1 MECEPSTSIIS
12 FDLNNKFH
20 VFLSFRGPDVRNTFV
35 DHLYAAL
42 SAAGLRVFLD
52 SEELEKG
59 KGIDSSLQTA
69 IQTSDILIPIFSKGY
84 AESTWCLEEAA
95 RMCRSNGLII
105 PLFYDVEP
113 CDVRYPQR
121 KGGLFTQAFEKH
133 YTHLDRHDEKTI
145 EQWKGALHQISEL
158 SGWSLKAEFGHEGRL
173 VKAVVKG
180 VLDKLKN
187 RVPLDVPT
195 HLVGFERGI
204 HELTNSLHLNSMDIS
219 LVRVGISGI
228 GGVGKTTLAK
238 VVYNEVHRRFDAC
251 CFLFNIGATAQNST
265 RLMDLQGRI
274 LRSLVNYHGEVPSV
288 DEGRSLMRDRLRG
301 VRALLI
307 LDDVNDGEQ
316 LHAVYGD
323 WFGHGSRVIITSRDQ
338 HILNLAKVDSVLKM
352 SGLGN
357 DEGLELFSWHA
368 FSSAFPETPYQEL
381 SIKIV
386 SACQGH
392 PLALEVI
399 GSHLFDKRESNDIR
413 CWEEAVHNIGEYP
426 SISRILQTS
435 YDGLTHVEKEIFLD
449 IACCFVGESKRD
461 ADIIWEV
468 LYPNKVQTAIK
479 NLSLKML
486 INIRGHG
493 FLHMHDLLQE
503 MGRGIQEQADN
514 NSRLWPSMVGH
525 KSLNKDRAE
534 EVKML
539 VYTGENKR
547 DPVSLHNMPSLRYL
561 FLQNTKVAVN
571 FVKLAPNLICIK
583 IRDCEIVSD
592 RHTWMM
598 SRTQLQFDSSW
609 SQVRIFSLEKCAF
622 PTKIPN
628 TLNSLVNLQRLY
640 IQHCKDLTTLPS
652 TVGNLLQL
660 KELKLCGCKSLKRLP
675 DTVGNLVR
683 LEVLCLGDCADL
695 KSLPSTL
702 GNLAQLQSLSLV
714 RCTGLRSLPNTI
726 GDLAQL
732 MQLNLQGCSG
742 LQGLPKTIGD
752 LAQLEWLS
760 LFECS
765 GLQRLPYTVGMLSNL
780 KFLNIHGCSGLG
792 SFHHIVVRLAQ
803 LRESNRSAGLG
814 SLVQKKFHVYVGFN
828 VDGEQEGEALMGHLQ
843 KSVRICRGRKDDQSL
858 CTESLRI
865 CRGREDG
872 QSRDNSWAIDNS
884 DILVEVLSRGLNI
897 PMRNSNGL
905 NIPMRKN
912 GLNIPFFP
920 HEVWCR
926 WHICRS
932 CY

>member
-1 MECEPSTSIIS
+1 
-12 FDLNNKFH
+12 
-20 VFLSFRGPDVRNTFV
+20 
-35 DHLYAAL
+35 
-42 SAAGLRVFLD
+42 
-52 SEELEKG
+52 
-59 KGIDSSLQTA
+59 
-69 IQTSDILIPIFSKGY
+69 
-84 AESTWCLEEAA
+84 
-95 RMCRSNGLII
+95 
-105 PLFYDVEP
+105 
-113 CDVRYPQR
+113 
-121 KGGLFTQAFEKH
+121 
-133 YTHLDRHDEKTI
+133 
-145 EQWKGALHQISEL
+145 
-158 SGWSLKAEFGHEGRL
+158 
-173 VKAVVKG
+173 
-180 VLDKLKN
+180 
-187 RVPLDVPT
+187 
-195 HLVGFERGI
+195 
-204 HELTNSLHLNSMDIS
+204 
-219 LVRVGISGI
+219 
-228 GGVGKTTLAK
+228 
-238 VVYNEVHRRFDAC
+238 
-251 CFLFNIGATAQNST
+251 
-265 RLMDLQGRI
+265 
-274 LRSLVNYHGEVPSV
+274 
-288 DEGRSLMRDRLRG
+288 MRDRLRG

-338 HILNLAKVDSVLKM
+338 HILNLAKLDSVLEM
-352 SGLGN
+352 SGLGI

-368 FSSAFPETPYQEL
+368 FSGALPETPYQEL

-386 SACQGH
+386 SACRGH

-399 GSHLFDKRESNDIR
+399 GSHLFDKRKSNDIR
-413 CWEEAVHNIGEYP
+413 CWEEAVHNIGENP

-449 IACCFVGESKRD
+449 TACYFVGESKRD
-461 ADIIWEV
+461 AYIMWEV

-486 INIRGHG
+486 IDIRDHD

-514 NSRLWPSMVGH
+514 NSRLWPSMVGQ
-525 KSLNKDRAE
+525 KSFNKDRAK

-539 VYTGENKR
+539 VYRVENKR
-547 DPVSLHNMPSLRYL
+547 DPVSVHNMPSLRYL

-571 FVKLAPNLICIK
+571 VVKLAPNLIWIK
-583 IRDCEIVSD
+583 IRDCEVVSD

-609 SQVRIFSLEKCAF
+609 SQVRILSLEQCAF

-628 TLNSLVNLQRLY
+628 TLDSLVNLQRLY

-702 GNLAQLQSLSLV
+702 GNLAQLQSLNLV

-732 MQLNLQGCSG
+732 KWLNL
-742 LQGLPKTIGD
+742 
-752 LAQLEWLS
+752 
-760 LFECS
+760 
-765 GLQRLPYTVGMLSNL
+765 R
-780 KFLNIHGCSGLG
+780 GLG
-792 SFHHIVVRLAQ
+792 SFHHIVVKLAQ

-828 VDGEQEGEALMGHLQ
+828 VGAEQEGETLMGHLQ

-865 CRGREDG
+865 CRGWEDD
-872 QSRDNSWAIDNS
+872 QSRDISWAIDSS
-884 DILVEVLSRGLNI
+884 DILVPVLSRGYDRPESRTFETML
-897 PMRNSNGL
+897 NSNGL
-905 NIPMRKN
+905 
-912 GLNIPFFP
+912 LIPFFP
-920 HEVWCR
+920 HEVMHR
-926 WHICRS
+926 WILC
-932 CY
+932 